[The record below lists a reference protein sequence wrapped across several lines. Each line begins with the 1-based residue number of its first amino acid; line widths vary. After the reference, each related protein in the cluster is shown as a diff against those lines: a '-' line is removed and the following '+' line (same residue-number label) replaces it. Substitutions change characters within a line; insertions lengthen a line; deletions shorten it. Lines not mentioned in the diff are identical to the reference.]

1 MQDSSRETSGA
12 GDGGTGAPGLVSI
25 CRPLAAGYPAE
36 QPFDPHVEHPEYPWS
51 GRVST
56 GANQAYEAVRDSLAA
71 LGLDP
76 SGLGTPSWNP
86 LGGLVRPGDTVLL
99 KPNLVSQCRDG
110 MPGEWV
116 QIVTSA
122 SVVRAVLDFVLIA
135 LGGRGRVAVADAP
148 QTDTDFQALA
158 ELTGLGAM
166 VRTMRDR
173 SGMEIDLLDL
183 RSERWIVERGI
194 CTGSEP
200 LAGDPC
206 GTVEIDLGAASRFAG
221 TTGSP
226 FYGAGYDSE
235 ETNRHH
241 SGGRHEYDICR
252 TALAADVIVSI
263 PKLKT
268 HKKCGMTGCLKGM
281 VGLAGNKNLLPH
293 YRFGSPSQG
302 GDQYPDS
309 RRSGRLESAL
319 VHRAKKVLASGG
331 APARDLAG
339 HLKPLAYRIFGSTSS
354 TIRSGNWH
362 GNDTIWRTVLDLA
375 AILTYADR
383 DGVMGSSPARRFF
396 CVVDG
401 IIGGEGN
408 GPLDADARGSRL
420 VVAGESPLLVDAV
433 SARAIGMD
441 PFLVPLVKHAFEDG
455 LPPAPCRPEEIEIR
469 LEPDGLTCTGLG
481 SLGTVERFT
490 PHFGWRNASPVD

>member
-1 MQDSSRETSGA
+1 MPDSGRGQCGA
-12 GDGGTGAPGLVSI
+12 GGIDAGPPGLVSI
-25 CRPLAAGYPAE
+25 CRPRVAEYPAE
-36 QPFDPHVEHPEYPWS
+36 PPFDPHVDHPEYPWGGLVSS
-51 GRVST
+51 GT
-56 GANQAYEAVRDSLAA
+56 NHAYEAVRDSLAS

-76 SGLGTPSWNP
+76 AGSGKPSWNP

-110 MPGEWV
+110 RPGEWV
-116 QIVTSA
+116 QIITSA
-122 SVVRAVLDFVLIA
+122 SIVRAVLDFVLIA
-135 LGGRGRVAVADAP
+135 LEGRGRVAVADAP

-158 ELTGLGAM
+158 SLSGLDSM
-166 VRTMRDR
+166 VRAMRDR

-183 RSERWIVERGI
+183 RSERWIVEKGI

-200 LAGDPC
+200 LAGDPL
-206 GTVEIDLGAASRFAG
+206 GTVTVDLGEASRFAG
-221 TTGSP
+221 RTGSP
-226 FYGAGYDSE
+226 FYGAGYDSD

-252 TALAADVIVSI
+252 TALAADVIVAL

-319 VHRAKKVLASGG
+319 VRRAKRVLASGG
-331 APARDLAG
+331 RPASNLAG
-339 HLKPLAYRIFGSTSS
+339 HLKPLAYRVFGSTSS
-354 TIRSGNWH
+354 TIRSGNWR

-383 DGVMGSSPARRFF
+383 DGVMGSAPARKFF

-401 IIGGEGN
+401 VVGGEGN

-420 VVAGESPLLVDAV
+420 VIAGESPVAVDAV

-441 PFLVPLVKHAFEDG
+441 PLLVPLIRHAFEG
-455 LPPAPCRPEEIEIR
+455 GPLPVQCGPERIQVR
-469 LEPDGLTCTGLG
+469 LEPDGLVYRGLG
-481 SLGTVERFT
+481 SLPAVERFE
-490 PHFGWRNASPVD
+490 PHFGWRIASPGG